1 MAKKPGLQSEFQLEV
16 DEGAFGQPA
25 HVPDYLDRAFRPTAP
40 VPSPAAPTTQP
51 AKPRVEPRT
60 AQPLPVPPRVH
71 RQEEAVAAG
80 ERPDRR
86 ELPPELERPRPRL
99 ESPRRAPPPA
109 QRRAERRE
117 LSIDAETSRMIDRV
131 VSDLQEKTPQKDVT
145 ASEFARAIIQLAD
158 ESRHHQDFTHVN
170 RRGQWGSPTARAF
183 IADLKK
189 SFLRAVGRHFI
200 EHHPQEAFDFYRQV
214 HLDETEDGRR

>member
-16 DEGAFGQPA
+16 DEAAFGEPA
-25 HVPDYLDRAFRPTAP
+25 HVPDYLDRAFRPSAPAAAPASAQPVKPKPEPRLAPPPPEPERVERREEPPAP
-40 VPSPAAPTTQP
+40 V
-51 AKPRVEPRT
+51 
-60 AQPLPVPPRVH
+60 
-71 RQEEAVAAG
+71 
-80 ERPDRR
+80 ERPERR
-86 ELPPELERPRPRL
+86 ERVVEMERPRPRV
-99 ESPRRAPPPA
+99 ESPRRPA
-109 QRRAERRE
+109 VPAARRAERRE

-189 SFLRAVGRHFI
+189 AFLRAVGRHFI
-200 EHHPQEAFDFYRQV
+200 EHHPKDALDFYREA
-214 HLDETEDGRR
+214 HGEDDDTARR

>member
-16 DEGAFGQPA
+16 DEAAFGQPA
-25 HVPDYLDRAFRPTAP
+25 HVPDYLDRAFRPSAP
-40 VPSPAAPTTQP
+40 APAAAPIPAQP
-51 AKPRVEPRT
+51 AKPKPEPRLAPLPPEPERVE
-60 AQPLPVPPRVH
+60 H
-71 RQEEAVAAG
+71 REESPAP
-80 ERPDRR
+80 ERR
-86 ELPPELERPRPRL
+86 ERAVELERPRPRV
-99 ESPRRAPPPA
+99 ESPRRPTAPAP
-109 QRRAERRE
+109 RRAERRE

-158 ESRHHQDFTHVN
+158 ESRHHQDFTQMN

-189 SFLRAVGRHFI
+189 AFLRAVGRHFI
-200 EHHPQEAFDFYRQV
+200 EHHPQDALDFYRQA
-214 HLDETEDGRR
+214 HGDEDDTGRRNY